1 MCGILGVYL
10 PEKGNL
16 TDAETKDILR
26 DLFLLANRRG
36 NEAAG
41 IVLADRE
48 RIVVRKEAMAA
59 KLFVKSTKYQEIV
72 SHFLDQ
78 AKPGSPLA
86 VIGHARLVTNGFQ
99 HKSDNNQPVTRDGVT
114 LVHNG
119 IVVNAEFLWRTYNAT
134 PATELDSEVIAMLI
148 ARHRQEGNSLTEAIE
163 MAGSELHGNAS
174 IAIVSALDEG
184 LWLYS
189 NHGSCY
195 TLVSDR
201 AAIFAS
207 ERLILEKIRRKHQA
221 IFKNFPVDQAELGR
235 ALPLHERFA
244 VSLLSNEHCTEGSAI
259 VSGRYRKLEDLS
271 DNLQLARDRLRRCVR
286 CILPETMPFIEFDEQ
301 GVCNYCRRYQPMQTA
316 GKEAALR
323 AVQPFKRRGAAADS
337 LFMLSG
343 GRDSCYGLHYAVTEL
358 GLKPIAY
365 TYDWGMITD
374 LARRNASRLCG
385 ALGIE
390 HIIVAADIAWKRT
403 NVRKN
408 LFAWLKRPV
417 VGMIPLLM
425 AGDKQYFYYAH
436 TIRRANRLPVTLV
449 SENPLELT
457 RFKAGFCGV
466 NEGSKRIFEIAFRD
480 KVKLLL
486 YYLRQYGLNPR
497 YLNSTLVDNAF
508 AFAASYFLPHEM
520 FHLFRYE
527 QWEENKVVTTIID
540 NYGWETDPEAK
551 STWRIGDGTAAFYNY
566 AYYTL
571 AGLTENDTLR
581 SNQIREGMLNRDEAL
596 ALARAENEPR
606 WQSMEWYAKTI
617 GFNLVEAL
625 ATINRAPKLYGNK
638 AANLSAPNAFMN
650 RVQEL

>member
-1 MCGILGVYL
+1 MCGILGIFL
-10 PEKGNL
+10 PKKQNL
-16 TDAETKDILR
+16 TDGETIGILH

-41 IVLADRE
+41 IVLADQD
-48 RIVVRKEAMAA
+48 RIVMRKEATAA
-59 KLFVKSTKYQEIV
+59 KRFVKSVKYRGII
-72 SHFLDQ
+72 SDFLGQ

-99 HKSDNNQPVTRDGVT
+99 NKSSNNQPVTRDGVT

-119 IVVNAEFLWRTYNAT
+119 IVVNAESLWQTYGET

-148 ARHRQEGNSLTEAIE
+148 ARHRQEGNSLSGAIE
-163 MAGSELHGNAS
+163 MAGAELHGSAS
-174 IAIVSALDEG
+174 IALISALDEG

-195 TLVSDR
+195 ILVSDR
-201 AAIFAS
+201 AAVFAS
-207 ERLILEKIRRKHQA
+207 ERLILEKIRRKHHA
-221 IFKNFPVDQAELGR
+221 IFKKFPVIQAELCR
-235 ALPLHERFA
+235 PLPLHERFA
-244 VSLLSNEHCTEGSAI
+244 ASALSDKPTAKGLAI
-259 VSGRYRKLEDLS
+259 VSSRYRQLEDMS
-271 DNLQLARDRLRRCVR
+271 ENSQLARDSLRRCTR

-301 GVCNYCRRYQPMQTA
+301 GVCNYCRRYQPMKTA

-323 AVQPFKRRGAAADS
+323 AVQPFKRMDGAADS
-337 LFMLSG
+337 LLMLSG

-390 HIIVAADIAWKRT
+390 HIIVAADIAWKRA

-417 VGMIPLLM
+417 LGMIPLLM

-436 TIRRANRLPVTLV
+436 TIRRANRLPVAFV

-466 NEGSKRIFEIAFRD
+466 NEGSGRIFEIAFRD
-480 KVKLLL
+480 KAKLLL

-497 YLNSTLVDNAF
+497 YLNSTLIDNAF
-508 AFAASYFLPHEM
+508 AFAASYFLPHEL

-527 QWEENKVVTTIID
+527 KWDEHKVVAAIID

-566 AYYTL
+566 AYHTL

-581 SNQIREGMLNRDEAL
+581 SNQIREGMLNRDEAM
-596 ALARAENEPR
+596 AMARAENEPR

-625 ATINRAPKLYGNK
+625 AIINRAPKLYGNE
-638 AANLSAPNAFMN
+638 ATIPIRINAINMI
-650 RVQEL
+650 EET